1 MAAKTEGVLETL
13 MPADK
18 DKKQQLK
25 DEITKA
31 KQAIQELSDNELK
44 GVSGG
49 VRGGRVK
56 DLPGVRY

>member
-1 MAAKTEGVLETL
+1 MAEE
-13 MPADK
+13 K

-31 KQAIQELSDNELK
+31 KQAIQELSDDDLK

-49 VRGGRVK
+49 VGEKGDYK
-56 DLPGVRY
+56 TSLPYMV